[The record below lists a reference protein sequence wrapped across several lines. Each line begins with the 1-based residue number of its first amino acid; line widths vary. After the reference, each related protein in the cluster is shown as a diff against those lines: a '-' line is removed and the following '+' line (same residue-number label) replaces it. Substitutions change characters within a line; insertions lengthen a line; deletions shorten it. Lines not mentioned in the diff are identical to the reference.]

1 MHLLAKTGPIFV
13 GYIFY
18 LSEVFIFHEYTNIYY
33 VCPLYL
39 LVCGFPQEKGN
50 TEYIYL

>member
-1 MHLLAKTGPIFV
+1 MHLLANTVPVFV
-13 GYIFY
+13 VYIVY
-18 LSEVFIFHEYTNIYY
+18 LSEVFIFYEYTNIYY

-50 TEYIYL
+50 TEYI